1 MADEKVLEAQRWVNR
16 TYSGVNGYTRCAED
30 GRTGWGTMRALTMG
44 LQHELG
50 ISPVVAS
57 FGPTTLSRLEALG
70 PIHVA
75 WAANANIARLLKH
88 ALFCKGYWGGYY
100 DTGEIEPATGDAIDE
115 MKLQMGLPADATVQA
130 RIFKC
135 ILNMDSYVRAADGS
149 GAVRQVQ
156 RWLNSRYWQK
166 SAYSIGPCDG
176 KYSRD
181 VQKALMVAL
190 QYEMGVPTPNGNF
203 GEGTQAALRSHTV
216 AQGSSGV
223 ITQLFSAA
231 CVFNS
236 PLPGGETAK
245 FTDVFGS
252 ELASWVRAFQEF
264 SLLKQGDGNY
274 RTWCQLLVSMGD
286 PGRPVSGS
294 DTRFEITPARARWLV
309 DQKYEVVGRY
319 LYDPPTSTLDKEI
332 KPGELDTLFAAGL
345 KVFPIFQAN
354 ARTLGDFTTME
365 GYSHGALAH
374 DLAREY
380 GFNWGTVIYFAVDY
394 DATQAE
400 IDSAIVPYFQGVAA
414 ALDQRG
420 GRYRHGVYGSR
431 NVCANVSERTG
442 AKYSFVSGMSWGFS
456 GNLGYP
462 LPANWSFNQIQEI
475 SVTNGADSFDLD
487 RDAVSGRDRA
497 SSSVNQPAKQYDGF
511 IAVIED
517 LYGLAVQYG
526 KGDPNQLVMEFVR
539 HDAYAGIDW
548 TYLIGSYDKDFVTY
562 AEARGVVVPKQFV
575 DPFTRAHLGAEHL
588 LATANGVFLFPPAE
602 NRRSVN
608 PGDITGWSG
617 DLITLY
623 ADWRDALD
631 VYPDGREFVNE
642 NMARLDVHTTFGYS
656 DFIEDA
662 DGYLIAQACRAGKD
676 IVTAFRER
684 YENGRGAHRFTSFWK
699 SRFNE
704 NADDAAY
711 ATHNVLTAEGTRLT
725 VARAG
730 LLALR
735 GIADLPATIPYSE
748 LDRFVLGFLDVLRG
762 RVNEES

>member
-1 MADEKVLEAQRWVNR
+1 MADQKVLEAQRWVNR
-16 TYSGVNGYTRCAED
+16 TYSSVTGYVPCAEN
-30 GRTGWGTMRALTMG
+30 GLTGWGTMRALTMG

-50 ISPVVAS
+50 ISPVAAS

-70 PIHVA
+70 PLHVS
-75 WAANANIARLLKH
+75 WAQNANIARVLKH

-115 MKLQMGLPADATVQA
+115 MKFQMGLPTDATVQA

-135 ILNMDSYVRAADGS
+135 ILNMDSYVRTAGGS
-149 GAVRQVQ
+149 DAVRQVQ
-156 RWLNSRYWQK
+156 QWLNGRYWQK

-176 KYSRD
+176 NYSRD
-181 VQKALMVAL
+181 VQKALLVAL
-190 QYEMGVPTPNGNF
+190 QYEMGIAAPNGNF
-203 GEGTQAALRSHTV
+203 GEGTQAALRRNTV
-216 AQGSSGV
+216 GQGSSGV

-236 PLPGGETAK
+236 PLPGGATAE
-245 FTDVFGS
+245 FTDVFGP
-252 ELASWVRAFQEF
+252 ELASWVREFQEF
-264 SLLKQGDGNY
+264 SLLEQGEGDY

-286 PGRPVSGS
+286 PGRPVTGS

-354 ARTLGDFTTME
+354 ARTLGDFTTMQ

-475 SVTNGADSFDLD
+475 SVTNGADTFHLD

-511 IAVIED
+511 MAVIED

-526 KGDPNQLVMEFVR
+526 KDDPNKLVMEFVR
-539 HDAYAGIDW
+539 HDAYGGLDW
-548 TYLIGSYDKDFVTY
+548 AYLIGSYDKDFVAY
-562 AEARGVVVPKQFV
+562 AEERGMAVPKQFV
-575 DPFTRAHLGAEHL
+575 DPFTGAHLGAEHL
-588 LATANGVFLFPPAE
+588 LATANGVFNHPPSD
-602 NRRSVN
+602 NRRSAN
-608 PGDITGWSG
+608 SGDIAGWGG

-623 ADWRDALD
+623 ADWRDASD

-642 NMARLDVHTTFGYS
+642 NMASLDVQTTFGYS

-662 DGYLIAQACRAGKD
+662 DGYLIAQACLAGQD
-676 IVTAFRER
+676 IVTAFRKR
-684 YENGRGAHRFTSFWK
+684 YENGGGARRFTSFWE
-699 SRFNE
+699 SRFG
-704 NADDAAY
+704 NADDAGY
-711 ATHNVLTAEGTRLT
+711 ATHNVLTAERSPLTEARLGLI
-725 VARAG
+725 AR
-730 LLALR
+730 R
-735 GIADLPATIPYSE
+735 GIATFPAMLPYSE
-748 LDRFVLGFLDVLRG
+748 LEPFELGFLDVLRD
-762 RVNEES
+762 RVNGES